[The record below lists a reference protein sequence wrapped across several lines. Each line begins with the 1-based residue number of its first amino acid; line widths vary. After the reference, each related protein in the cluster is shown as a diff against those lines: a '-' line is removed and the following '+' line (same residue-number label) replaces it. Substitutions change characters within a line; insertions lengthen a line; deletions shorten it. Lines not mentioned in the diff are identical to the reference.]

1 MNDIIKPARTAEV
14 QVSFGGVDITD
25 QIKPY
30 LISMTY
36 IDAQDGEAD
45 DLQIELQ
52 DRDGTWLNDW
62 LPELLDAA
70 AGTRNDW
77 TEDSDGTAEPDAPA
91 EQALTESAADPSGAG
106 IYEVSS
112 SIGLNVR
119 SGPGTSYSKLGTASN
134 GTSVEVDS
142 ITDHWAAVGY
152 NGTAVRAFFFAEAGG
167 AECVRRFRQR
177 R

>member
-91 EQALTESAADPSGAG
+91 GA
-106 IYEVSS
+106 ST
-112 SIGLNVR
+112 N
-119 SGPGTSYSKLGTASN
+119 
-134 GTSVEVDS
+134 
-142 ITDHWAAVGY
+142 
-152 NGTAVRAFFFAEAGG
+152 
-167 AECVRRFRQR
+167 
-177 R
+177 